1 MLYKLRQIL
10 KSIMFSIPLFRG
22 ISVAYSVK
30 HRLLPSIFTKLQ
42 SDELRLQLFLPPSQ
56 FVTQLNQ
63 DVFAL
68 LVNHFKAGFFIE
80 IGANDGFTLSNTV
93 YLERHFG
100 WEGLLIEANPKYAES
115 LARRNAKTVMLAIL
129 EEAGKVNFRDAGLY
143 GGVEAT
149 LDNANPGKTKDCEVI
164 TVSGV
169 RLLSVLEDFKAPKLI
184 DFISIDV
191 EGGELP
197 IVKQL
202 CEIKEFRF
210 KSGCIEHNLRMDD
223 YHDMKSQ
230 LTQAG
235 YLIVWEGQTQH
246 DLFFVDSLNV

>member
-1 MLYKLRQIL
+1 M
-10 KSIMFSIPLFRG
+10 
-22 ISVAYSVK
+22 
-30 HRLLPSIFTKLQ
+30 
-42 SDELRLQLFLPPSQ
+42 
-56 FVTQLNQ
+56 
-63 DVFAL
+63 
-68 LVNHFKAGFFIE
+68 
-80 IGANDGFTLSNTV
+80 
-93 YLERHFG
+93 
-100 WEGLLIEANPKYAES
+100 
-115 LARRNAKTVMLAIL
+115 
-129 EEAGKVNFRDAGLY
+129 
-143 GGVEAT
+143 
-149 LDNANPGKTKDCEVI
+149 
-164 TVSGV
+164 